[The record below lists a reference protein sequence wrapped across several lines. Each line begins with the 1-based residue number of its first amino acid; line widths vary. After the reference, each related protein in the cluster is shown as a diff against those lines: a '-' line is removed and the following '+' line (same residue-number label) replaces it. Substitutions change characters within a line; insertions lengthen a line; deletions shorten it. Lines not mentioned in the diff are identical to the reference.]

1 MRTNLVMTR
10 GTERTFT
17 LNLENADGDLPTLA
31 NATAEL
37 IVANAFTKTATIDES
52 AGEATVTVEP
62 VDTAGLSSWRF
73 TVPYNVKLT
82 EQDGTVLVPQAGWF
96 TLVPDVED

>member
-17 LNLENADGDLPTLA
+17 LNLENAEGDAPSLA
-31 NATAEL
+31 GATAVL
-37 IVANAFTKTATIDES
+37 IVGSQFTKTATIDES

-62 VDTAGLSSWRF
+62 GDTANLSSWRF

-82 EQDGTVLVPQAGWF
+82 EQDGSVLVPQAGWF
-96 TLVPDVED
+96 TLVPDVEE